1 MPGEADDGGRWW
13 APVARATLG
22 SMETP
27 APVAALTILGNLL
40 AVLGLFVAGNI
51 QLVIVGL
58 VAIFAAGL
66 LQVLGARRRA

>member
-1 MPGEADDGGRWW
+1 M
-13 APVARATLG
+13 APVTHESDAE
-22 SMETP
+22 SMETT

-58 VAIFAAGL
+58 VAIFAAGV
-66 LQVLGARRRA
+66 LQALGARRRT

>member
-1 MPGEADDGGRWW
+1 MVVTACAREA
-13 APVARATLG
+13 V
-22 SMETP
+22 SMETT
-27 APVAALTILGNLL
+27 APVAALTILGNVL

-58 VAIFAAGL
+58 LAIFAAGV

>member
-1 MPGEADDGGRWW
+1 MVDGAGTPDADR
-13 APVARATLG
+13 
-22 SMETP
+22 METT

-58 VAIFAAGL
+58 LAIYAAGV
-66 LQVLGARRRA
+66 LQILGARRRA

>member
-1 MPGEADDGGRWW
+1 MAEGAGMRD
-13 APVARATLG
+13 AG
-22 SMETP
+22 SMETT

-58 VAIFAAGL
+58 VAIFAACV
-66 LQVLGARRRA
+66 LQVLGARSRA